1 MSLSRTLPFLL
12 SGLLLSGCVS
22 TKSTLPTVEELPAP
36 SPSSKVLAG
45 RGRAFRHVKGKWVAV
60 PAYDYE
66 FVVVERRSA
75 DRWETTKEIHRRHP
89 KYDGRAGPRDQA
101 LWFLVRTSPAPDGGL
116 DLAVE
121 GTLGRGTGHE
131 KPGGEGVVLELSR
144 GKKSLFVPFDTVR
157 IRQEPAGADG
167 SFRET
172 VELLSR
178 KDGTEV
184 PFMKME
190 EEGLVY
196 APAYSF
202 IR

>member
-1 MSLSRTLPFLL
+1 MAPSRALPFVL
-12 SGLLLSGCVS
+12 SGVLLAGCVS
-22 TKSTLPTVEELPAP
+22 TTSSLPFVEELPAP

-45 RGRAFRHVKGKWVAV
+45 RGRAFRHVKGEWVAV

-66 FVVVERRSA
+66 FVVLERRYA

-131 KPGGEGVVLELSR
+131 KPGGAGTVLELSR
-144 GKKSLFVPFDTVR
+144 GKESLFVPFDTIR
-157 IRQEPAGADG
+157 IRHEPAGADG
-167 SFRET
+167 LFRET

-178 KDGTEV
+178 KDGSEV
-184 PFMKME
+184 PFMRME

-196 APAYSF
+196 APTYSF

>member
-1 MSLSRTLPFLL
+1 MSRSRALP
-12 SGLLLSGCVS
+12 LLLSTLFLAGGAS
-22 TKSTLPTVEELPAP
+22 TKPTLPSVETLPAP

-45 RGRAFRHVKGKWVAV
+45 RGRAYHHVKGEWVAV

-66 FVVVERRSA
+66 FVVLERRYA

-89 KYDGRAGPRDQA
+89 KYDGRAGPRDQT
-101 LWFLVRTSPAPDGGL
+101 LWFVVRTSPSPDGGL

-131 KPGGEGVVLELSR
+131 KPGGGGVVLELSR

-157 IRQEPAGADG
+157 IRQQPAGADG
-167 SFRET
+167 QFRET
-172 VELLSR
+172 VELFSR
-178 KDGTEV
+178 KDGSEV

-196 APAYSF
+196 APAYSS

>member
-1 MSLSRTLPFLL
+1 MLPFLL
-12 SGLLLSGCVS
+12 SGLLLSGCAS

-36 SPSSKVLAG
+36 SSSSKVLAG
-45 RGRAFRHVKGKWVAV
+45 RGRAFRHAKGVWVAA

-66 FVVVERRSA
+66 FVVVERRYA

-101 LWFLVRTSPAPDGGL
+101 LWFLVRTSPAPGGGL

-131 KPGGEGVVLELSR
+131 KPGGAGTVLELSR
-144 GKKSLFVPFDTVR
+144 GTKSFFVPFDAIR
-157 IRQEPAGADG
+157 IRQEPADADG
-167 SFRET
+167 LFRET
-172 VELLSR
+172 VELFSR

-196 APAYSF
+196 VPAGSSV
-202 IR
+202 R